1 MRHNLKFNIRNATDD
16 VDVGARGPGWSI
28 SRRSDD
34 DDDDDDDCSGI
45 GDVERGIN
53 GDDDDDAPDER

>member
-34 DDDDDDDCSGI
+34 DDDCSGI

-53 GDDDDDAPDER
+53 GDDDDAPDER